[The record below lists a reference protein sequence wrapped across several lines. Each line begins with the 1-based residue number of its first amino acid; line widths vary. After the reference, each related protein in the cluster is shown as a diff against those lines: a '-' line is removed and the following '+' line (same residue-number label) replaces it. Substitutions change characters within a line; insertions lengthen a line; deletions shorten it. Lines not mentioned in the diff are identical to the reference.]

1 MCLQSMSLFF
11 VSTSIVV
18 ECAFSQCYVFVS
30 TTLLA
35 VGLKTHSTHQSTN
48 SYLSKNT
55 NHHNEITPVA
65 QSPCYN
71 RENEPSSRR
80 GKCRGHSKW
89 SCQRVRASRRDME
102 TDILVLLSISLH

>member
-35 VGLKTHSTHQSTN
+35 VGLTTHSTHQSTN
-48 SYLSKNT
+48 SYLSQNT

-80 GKCRGHSKW
+80 GKPFK
-89 SCQRVRASRRDME
+89 M
-102 TDILVLLSISLH
+102 VLSTSSSVSARHGNRYF